1 MKKILAILLSL
12 ILLFTNMGFSMTTH
26 YCGGHAV
33 KSKLVLG
40 DKSVDC
46 GMEKMDDNCETGSG
60 TSITKKSCCEN
71 HFMSLSVEN
80 EFQPTV
86 AQPSLDVNFVFTFVY
101 TYLELFSSNI
111 EHETSYGEY
120 SPPPKKQSRQVL
132 FQSFLI

>member
-1 MKKILAILLSL
+1 
-12 ILLFTNMGFSMTTH
+12 MGFSMTTH

-40 DKSVDC
+40 DKSLDC
-46 GMEKMDDNCETGSG
+46 GMEKMDENCETGSE
-60 TSITKKSCCEN
+60 TSITKKACCEN
-71 HFMSLSVEN
+71 HFMSLNVEN
-80 EFQPTV
+80 EFQPTI

-111 EHETSYGEY
+111 EHETSYREY
-120 SPPPKKQSRQVL
+120 TPPFRDIDVHVM